1 MFIVDRSIVYLFN
14 RHRHQVSSG
23 GGASTG
29 GLLLNLEPSERI
41 QAVDTDSPPTNKA
54 STQQIRYSLVPP
66 SDYFEVHPI
75 SGWIRQIRPVNEPQQ
90 IELTVKATE
99 KEDDEEEGDGGSGR
113 RQRSSTAR
121 LVITVK
127 AVDAHVPR
135 IVSDSSSFEGIVE
148 ENSPKGTAVTS
159 LSRDSMPMKLRV
171 VDDDLQVTNEQ
182 TNSN

>member
-1 MFIVDRSIVYLFN
+1 M
-14 RHRHQVSSG
+14 
-23 GGASTG
+23 
-29 GLLLNLEPSERI
+29 EPSERI

-54 STQQIRYSLVPP
+54 TVTQIRYSLVPP

-99 KEDDEEEGDGGSGR
+99 KDDDDDDEEEEGDGDGGSGR

-171 VDDDLQVTNEQ
+171 VDDDLQVTN
-182 TNSN
+182 SN